1 MDEYKLY
8 LRYIWVHFVGNGYYQ
23 IRGMIMANPKMHN
36 TRSLY
41 FPDRITQ
48 AMGEILDY
56 PLTVVEAPMG
66 YGKTTAVRESI
77 KNAGVNTKWQRVHD
91 GSIHSFWAGFCNM
104 FSELNAESA
113 YSLAQLGFP
122 NDSVL
127 RQEAVSIIEN
137 IDFPN
142 STVIVIDDYQTCEH
156 VQSDEFIKYLIEQ
169 EIPNLKIVLIVRFI
183 NFQALEELK
192 LKGYIKH
199 ISKETFE
206 FNVKEIKTYYRIC
219 GINLKDAQA
228 DKLYELTEGWISA
241 IYLLLLNYLE
251 DGSFTS
257 TANIYKLLE
266 NTLYSS
272 FSQEVKEFL
281 QAICLFDY
289 FTLEQAIH
297 MWQKEDTD
305 KLLLEITNKNALI
318 RYDEKTRIYQIHSI
332 FTKLLR
338 EKFENSKEL
347 DKKNIYQKIAHW
359 YLKTEDYFSAMNYFY
374 IAEDF
379 DMLMNVV
386 EIDKGNCIYSE
397 RKDKFIQFFEECLNE
412 IRKEHPIALL
422 IYAISL
428 FMLNEFERFE
438 KACNEFAWVVESS
451 ESLDDHSRSV
461 LLGEFQILLCIAEY
475 NDIAKMLERIEQ
487 ANILLEEPA
496 RFIDTQFG
504 WTFGSPSV
512 LYMFYREAGELKL
525 EVENIKEAL
534 PHYSRLTNGH
544 GKGGEFVMEAEWY
557 FNRGDFENA
566 EIVAHKAYYE
576 AAQYGQYEIIIC
588 SQFLQMR
595 IALLKGDYFYAF
607 NALNKLHDEIKL
619 RKQYDF
625 LHTIDLCDA
634 FMHAL
639 LEKTSKIPNWIENG
653 DFDSSRLYFPAKAF
667 MNIVYGRV
675 LLVNKEYYKLLGIAD
690 QFMELAGVFPNV
702 LGQIYT
708 NIYVAAASEK
718 IFRREEA
725 LMALKCAMDI
735 AIEDKV
741 YIPFVENCDYIKP
754 LLTLMLGEGL
764 YIEGITKILELYKP
778 YEESIVHMNNELS
791 DNNKPELT
799 EREIEIANLA
809 AKGLTNKEIGEK
821 LFITQ
826 NTVKTMLKRVF
837 EKLEIN
843 SRAMLRQYF
852 DEK

>member
-1 MDEYKLY
+1 
-8 LRYIWVHFVGNGYYQ
+8 
-23 IRGMIMANPKMHN
+23 MANAKMHN

-48 AMGEILDY
+48 VMSEILDF

-66 YGKTTAVRESI
+66 YGKTTAVRECI

-91 GSIHSFWAGFCNM
+91 SSIHSFWAGFCNM
-104 FSELNAESA
+104 FSEINTECAN
-113 YSLAQLGFP
+113 SLAQLGFP

-127 RQEAVSIIEN
+127 RREAVNIIEN

-142 STVIVIDDYQTCEH
+142 ITVMVIDDYQLCERA
-156 VQSDEFIKYLIEQ
+156 QSDDFIKFLVEH
-169 EIPNLKIVLIVRFI
+169 EIQNLKIVLIVRFI
-183 NFQALEELK
+183 NLQALEELK
-192 LKGYIKH
+192 LKGYLKH

-206 FNVKEIKTYYRIC
+206 FDVKEIKAYYKIC

-228 DKLYELTEGWISA
+228 DKLYQLTEGWISA

-272 FSQEVKEFL
+272 FSQEIKEFL

-297 MWQKEDTD
+297 MWQKDDTD
-305 KLLLEITNKNALI
+305 KLLLEIINKNSLI

-338 EKFENSKEL
+338 EKFENSKAL
-347 DKKNIYQKIAHW
+347 DKKNIYEKIARW
-359 YLKTEDYFSAMNYFY
+359 YLKTKDYFSAMNYFY

-379 DMLMNVV
+379 DMLMSVV

-397 RKDKFIQFFEECLNE
+397 RKDRFIQFFCECPKE
-412 IRKEHPIALL
+412 IKMEHPIALL

-438 KACNEFAWVVESS
+438 KACNEFVWVIESS

-475 NDIAKMLERIEQ
+475 NDIAKMLEHIKI
-487 ANILLEEPA
+487 ADTLLKKSA
-496 RFIDTQFG
+496 TFFDTKVG

-557 FNRGDFENA
+557 FNCGDFENA

-576 AAQYGQYEIIIC
+576 AAQHGQYEIIIC
-588 SQFLQMR
+588 SQLLQMR

-607 NALNKLHDEIKL
+607 NALNKLNDEIKL

-634 FMHAL
+634 FIHAL
-639 LEKTSKIPNWIENG
+639 LEKTPKIPSWIESG

-675 LLVNKEYYKLLGIAD
+675 MLVNKEYYKLLGIAD

-708 NIYVAAASEK
+708 SIYVAAANEK
-718 IFRREEA
+718 IFRREDA
-725 LMALKCAMDI
+725 LTALKSAIDI
-735 AIEDKV
+735 AFEDKV

-754 LLTLMLGEGL
+754 LLTLMLGQGL
-764 YIEGITKILELYKP
+764 YTEDITKILELYKP
-778 YEESIVHMNNELS
+778 YEESIVQMNNEIS
-791 DNNKPELT
+791 DNSKPELT

-809 AKGLTNKEIGEK
+809 AAGFTNKEIGEK

-852 DEK
+852 DEKGM